1 MTMRKLHVL
10 VVDDSAVVREAM
22 ATVLSMASGIT
33 VTTAAD
39 PIIARHK
46 IAAARPDVIL
56 LDLEMPREDG
66 LTFLKELVATDP
78 IPVVICSSHSTA
90 GSKVALEAL
99 REGAVDVVAKARL
112 GVREF
117 VQESAILIVDAVRA
131 AAGARRPATSSAPL
145 SANPLRRLRPSTLR
159 ATAAAGQ
166 PSRRVI
172 AIAAST
178 GGPQALNQVLG
189 AMPADTPGI
198 VVVQHMPAGFTTAF
212 AAHLDRQCGI
222 EVKEAANGDPVV
234 DGRALIA
241 PGDRHIAVVRTRG
254 QLHVEVRGGPL
265 VSRHRPSA
273 DILFGSVARTL
284 GRDAIGVIMT
294 GMGDDGADGLREM
307 RNAGASTIA
316 QDEASCV
323 VFGMPREAIARGAV
337 CEVEALDDIASA
349 IVRWAQP
356 PARAEIPLSHPPILD
371 WSTNRS

>member
-131 AAGARRPATSSAPL
+131 AAGARRPAPSSAQPL
-145 SANPLRRLRPSTLR
+145 ATPRPTGTR
-159 ATAAAGQ
+159 ITAAAGR

-222 EVKEAANGDPVV
+222 EVKEAANGDPVL

>member
-56 LDLEMPREDG
+56 LDLEMPRENG
-66 LTFLKELVATDP
+66 LSFLRELVATDP

-90 GSKVALEAL
+90 GSKVALDAL
-99 REGAVDVVAKARL
+99 REGAVDVVAKPRL

-131 AAGARRPATSSAPL
+131 AAGARRPAPASAP
-145 SANPLRRLRPSTLR
+145 SSTSPLRRLRPSKMR
-159 ATAAAGQ
+159 AATAAGQ

-212 AAHLDRQCGI
+212 ASHLDRQCGI
-222 EVKEAANGDPVV
+222 EVKEAANGDPVL
-234 DGRALIA
+234 DGCALIA

-284 GRDAIGVIMT
+284 GREAIGVIMT

-356 PARAEIPLSHPPILD
+356 PARSEIPLSHPLILE
-371 WSTNRS
+371 WSKNRS